1 MLSVFLIIG
10 QIFGG
15 SLAGGIVGGRIDDV
29 DGYRLA
35 YDGVRGG
42 RDRRGVAY
50 AFASLSGARADF
62 RSNHSRVVTV
72 VRRVRA
78 HVS

>member
-1 MLSVFLIIG
+1 MLSIFLIIG

-35 YDGVRGG
+35 YD
-42 RDRRGVAY
+42 
-50 AFASLSGARADF
+50 AFAAVAVLAALLTGALASRARER
-62 RSNHSRVVTV
+62 RSARS
-72 VRRVRA
+72 A
-78 HVS
+78 PES